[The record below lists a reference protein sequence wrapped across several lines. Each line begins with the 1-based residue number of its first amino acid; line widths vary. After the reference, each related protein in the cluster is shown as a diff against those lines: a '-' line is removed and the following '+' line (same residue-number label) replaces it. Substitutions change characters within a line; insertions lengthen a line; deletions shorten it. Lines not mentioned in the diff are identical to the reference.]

1 MLQIIIICYIIIS
14 YVILIEWRVIRME
27 MQMDMSYVFAVVIT
41 GLVVVFI
48 GLILLILFI
57 TAIGKIFEASSQKK
71 KSKETVAVRSE
82 PVKAAVQE
90 TVADDEP
97 EEQTEN
103 DDEVIAVIA
112 AAVAMM
118 SEADGKTYRISSVRP
133 ARKVQ
138 SGNAWAMAG
147 IRENTNPF

>member
-27 MQMDMSYVFAVVIT
+27 MQMDMSYVFAVVVT

-71 KSKETVAVRSE
+71 KTKETAVVRSE
-82 PVKAAVQE
+82 PVKAAVQADEDYNEE
-90 TVADDEP
+90 TELADDG
-97 EEQTEN
+97 
-103 DDEVIAVIA
+103 EVIAAIA

-118 SEADGKTYRISSVRP
+118 AEADGKTYRISSVRP
-133 ARKVQ
+133 ARKAQ

>member
-1 MLQIIIICYIIIS
+1 
-14 YVILIEWRVIRME
+14 ME

-82 PVKAAVQE
+82 PVKAAVQAA
-90 TVADDEP
+90 ADDEP
-97 EEQTEN
+97 EEQPDN

>member
-82 PVKAAVQE
+82 PVKAAVQAA
-90 TVADDEP
+90 ADDEP
-97 EEQTEN
+97 EEQPDN

>member
-1 MLQIIIICYIIIS
+1 
-14 YVILIEWRVIRME
+14 ME

-71 KSKETVAVRSE
+71 KAKETTVVRSE
-82 PVKAAVQE
+82 PVKAAVQADE
-90 TVADDEP
+90 DYDDEP
-97 EEQTEN
+97 ELT
-103 DDEVIAVIA
+103 DDGEVIAAIA

-118 SEADGKTYRISSVRP
+118 AEADGKIYRISSVRP

>member
-1 MLQIIIICYIIIS
+1 
-14 YVILIEWRVIRME
+14 ME

-57 TAIGKIFEASSQKK
+57 TAIGKIFEASAQKK
-71 KSKETVAVRSE
+71 KSKDTAVVRSE
-82 PVKAAVQE
+82 PVKAAV
-90 TVADDEP
+90 TAAADDEP
-97 EEQTEN
+97 EEEQPDN